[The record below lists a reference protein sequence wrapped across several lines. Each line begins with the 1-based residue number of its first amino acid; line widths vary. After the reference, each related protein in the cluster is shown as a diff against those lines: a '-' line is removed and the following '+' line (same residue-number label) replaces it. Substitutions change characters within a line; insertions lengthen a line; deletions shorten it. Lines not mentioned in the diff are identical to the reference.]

1 MASEELAQKLQRRL
15 QLEESGAAEGEAAA
29 KGGAAEDEAA
39 AKGEEAAG
47 DGGERSCLTASA
59 GAELSAK
66 LCRRQDINEGAA
78 QPRRAVVFN
87 PYTEFKE
94 FSRRQ
99 IKDMERMF
107 RLYDSGRDG
116 YIDLMELKLMMEKLR
131 APQTH
136 LGLKNMIKEV
146 DEDFDGKLSFRE
158 FLLIFRKA
166 AAGELEEDSGLL
178 TLAKLLEIDVSIEGV
193 KGAKNFFE
201 AKVQA
206 LSSASKFEAE
216 IKAEQDE
223 RKREEEERKH
233 RRAAFREL
241 KSAFTQ

>member
-1 MASEELAQKLQRRL
+1 MASKELAQKLQRRL
-15 QLEESGAAEGEAAA
+15 QLEESGEVAEGEAEAV
-29 KGGAAEDEAA
+29 KGAV
-39 AKGEEAAG
+39 AAG
-47 DGGERSCLTASA
+47 EVEERSCLTASA
-59 GAELSAK
+59 DAELSAK

-78 QPRRAVVFN
+78 QPRRAAVFN

-116 YIDLMELKLMMEKLR
+116 YIDLMELKLMMEKLG

-158 FLLIFRKA
+158 VRVA
-166 AAGELEEDSGLL
+166 AVTDRGVAAGLKEEAAGSCILWAVGSPLPSVFFQWWDGVEKPVSFPMPRVWSTVNLHLHESVIVPDAKSLQPPCLL
-178 TLAKLLEIDVSIEGV
+178 WVHI
-193 KGAKNFFE
+193 
-201 AKVQA
+201 
-206 LSSASKFEAE
+206 
-216 IKAEQDE
+216 
-223 RKREEEERKH
+223 
-233 RRAAFREL
+233 
-241 KSAFTQ
+241 

>member
-15 QLEESGAAEGEAAA
+15 QLEESGAEGD
-29 KGGAAEDEAA
+29 GGAAPTPAPA
-39 AKGEEAAG
+39 PAPSGGEE
-47 DGGERSCLTASA
+47 ERGSLTGSA

-66 LCRRQDINEGAA
+66 LARRHDINEGAA
-78 QPRRAVVFN
+78 QPRLAAVFN

-116 YIDLMELKLMMEKLR
+116 YIDLMELKLMMEKLG

-158 FLLIFRKA
+158 FLLIFHKA

-178 TLAKLLEIDVSIEGV
+178 TLAKLSEIDVSIEGV

-216 IKAEQDE
+216 IRAEQDE

>member
-15 QLEESGAAEGEAAA
+15 QLEESGAAAEGEAAA
-29 KGGAAEDEAA
+29 AA

-47 DGGERSCLTASA
+47 DEAERSSLTASA

-78 QPRRAVVFN
+78 QPRRAAVFN

-116 YIDLMELKLMMEKLR
+116 YIDLMELKLMMEKLG

-158 FLLIFRKA
+158 FLLIFHKA

-178 TLAKLLEIDVSIEGV
+178 TLAKLSEIDVSIEGV

>member
-15 QLEESGAAEGEAAA
+15 QLEESGAAPADPAAA
-29 KGGAAEDEAA
+29 DPGAADP
-39 AKGEEAAG
+39 GEEQECPRG
-47 DGGERSCLTASA
+47 SA
-59 GAELSAK
+59 DAELSAK
-66 LCRRQDINEGAA
+66 LSRRQDINAGAA
-78 QPRRAVVFN
+78 PPRRAAVFN

-116 YIDLMELKLMMEKLR
+116 YIDLMELKLMMEKLG

-158 FLLIFRKA
+158 FLLIFHKA

-178 TLAKLLEIDVSIEGV
+178 TLAKLSEIDVSIEGV

-206 LSSASKFEAE
+206 LSAASKFEAE